1 MSIRDAVTDIAGQL
15 TAAGLSTTGEPTK
28 ARAGGAVLFPT
39 RVEYTSLSAGA
50 FHLSLDL
57 FVIGNNRDST
67 LAVMDSLQAGL
78 DVARATF
85 DATEADAVTLDLAG
99 VSYPAL
105 LVPLVVQ
112 VIP

>member
-1 MSIRDAVTDIAGQL
+1 MSLREAVTDIADAL
-15 TAAGLSTTGEPTK
+15 TAAGLATTGDPSK
-28 ARAGGAVLFPT
+28 ARAGGGVLFPT
-39 RVEYTSLSAGA
+39 RLEYTTFAQDSY
-50 FHLSLDL
+50 HLSLDL

-67 LAVMDSLQAGL
+67 LTVLDSLQAGL
-78 DVARATF
+78 DVARSAF

-99 VSYPAL
+99 TSYPAL

>member
-1 MSIRDAVTDIAGQL
+1 MSIREAVTDIATQL
-15 TAAGLSTTGEPTK
+15 TTAGLTTTGEPNK
-28 ARAGGAVLFPT
+28 ARAGGGVLFPT
-39 RVEYTSLSAGA
+39 RVEYTSISAGA

-57 FVIGNNRDST
+57 FIIGNNRDST
-67 LAVMDSLQAGL
+67 LVVLDSLQAGL
-78 DVARATF
+78 DVARSTF
-85 DATEADAVTLDLAG
+85 DAHEADAVTLDLAG